1 MSTFRPRDFSDG
13 NAEGH
18 GESPLWALR
27 FISGKYQGGEFPLRP
42 HREIII
48 GRSSD
53 LDMVLVE
60 DMVSRKHAKITTDD
74 AVVTIQDLGSTN
86 GTFVNGEKVRKA
98 ELKDGDRILIGT
110 SIIKMVFVEGDATN
124 NALNV
129 ERDRGA
135 LEDGVAANKR
145 TTPKSMSGSIEEIPL
160 PDLIQLLSTSRK
172 SGVLFVRTDHAAG
185 RLFLRKGQIYFANLE
200 NNAGVPSRKAIV
212 RMLSWA
218 QGSFELEPPDEIAGG
233 RGDGG
238 VDRGA
243 ADGGMRQLD
252 EYRVQLD
259 KLPPLSAALNVPRPL
274 EPKLRDLAPEELDV
288 FQAVLE
294 VETIAALFD
303 KSPLTDLVAGR
314 EAPRPDRQGL
324 RDSLVGTL
332 KGPAPRDGSAGEALS
347 LTRSALDLRVAPSM
361 AP

>member
-1 MSTFRPRDFSDG
+1 LSTFRPRDFTDG
-13 NAEGH
+13 NEEGR
-18 GESPLWALR
+18 GETPLWALR

-110 SIIKMVFVEGDATN
+110 SIIKMVYVEGDATN

-129 ERDRGA
+129 SETEARSKMA
-135 LEDGVAANKR
+135 VAANKR
-145 TTPKSMSGSIEEIPL
+145 TAPKSMSGSIEEIPL

-172 SGVLFVRTDHAAG
+172 SGVLMVRTDHATG

-200 NNAGVPSRKAIV
+200 GNAAVPSRKAIV
-212 RMLSWA
+212 RMLSWT
-218 QGSFELEPPDEIAGG
+218 QGSFELEPPDESPVAEELEESTE
-233 RGDGG
+233 
-238 VDRGA
+238 A
-243 ADGGMRQLD
+243 LLMEGMRQLD
-252 EYRVQLD
+252 EYRMQLE
-259 KLPPLSAALNVPRPL
+259 KLPPLTATLAVPRPL
-274 EPKLRDLAPEELDV
+274 EPKLRDLPPEELDV

-294 VETIAALFD
+294 AGTIGALFE
-303 KSPLTDLVAGR
+303 KSPLTDLVLA
-314 EAPRPDRQGL
+314 EKL
-324 RDSLVGTL
+324 RALLD
-332 KGPAPRDGSAGEALS
+332 KGYVSAA
-347 LTRSALDLRVAPSM
+347 
-361 AP
+361 